1 MQLPLIFCYTLMAS
15 LLSAVHCLECGH
27 RHAAD
32 VTLRRCAVCQSQWLD
47 AQYDYPAVGSD
58 WFQRV
63 KDRPTTLWRY
73 QELLPITPSAND
85 LTLGEGWTPL
95 IKGQRLAKD
104 LELTSL
110 WIKDERQQPTG
121 SFKDRQAAVTV
132 QALLQ
137 AGIHEIVLA
146 STGNAAAAYAAFC
159 ARADIK
165 LWVFLT
171 GSVPAEKTRELA
183 LYGAEV
189 VKITDTYD
197 QAKRIA
203 ANFAERRGIYFDS
216 GARGIVGKES
226 MKTIAYEI
234 VEQLG
239 GIAPD
244 WYVQAVSGGIGP
256 LGIHKGF
263 VELYHLGFIDR
274 IPKMGMIQVEGC
286 APMVQAWQRG
296 ETIVNPVEPDTL
308 ISVLATGDPGYAY
321 QMLSRS
327 LHYSGGTMTSVSD
340 GEAFRAMR
348 RVARTEGLSVEP
360 ATAVAFA
367 GLEKLIQQGYV
378 QTNEKVVINCSGH
391 TFSAE
396 KHALED
402 RYFFHLESVRGGVTP
417 TKSVKTGPL
426 YHEGLTAALKQ
437 LDEQVT
443 TIVIIDDNPHDS
455 RLIRRLLQSHKNY
468 RVFEATNGPDGLD
481 LVRQRQPDLVVLDL
495 TLPDMDGFSI
505 LEALKR
511 DQRTHH
517 IPVMIVSAKSLT
529 PEENDRLRAQSDS
542 IWQKGNFSARD
553 LLDHVLERLGGN
565 HTSSETQKRLSD
577 TSERMHTP
585 LQWQGHSL
593 PIVKPRILIVDDNLL
608 DARLLR
614 RLFEAR
620 HQFEVVEAYSAQHA
634 LASIQEKIPDL
645 LILDLMLP
653 DIKGEN
659 LLSLLR
665 DRDDTKVVPVIVVSA
680 KMLDAALRAQLASQ
694 ADSIW
699 EKGIM
704 DRNSLLLHIET
715 ILTQ

>member
-1 MQLPLIFCYTLMAS
+1 MVSQFS
-15 LLSAVHCLECGH
+15 SVRCLECGH
-27 RHAAD
+27 QHGAD
-32 VTLRRCAVCQSQWLD
+32 LALRNCVVCRSQWLD
-47 AQYDYPAVGSD
+47 AQYDYAAVGHH
-58 WFQRV
+58 WFQQL
-63 KDRPTTLWRY
+63 KNRPTNLWRY
-73 QELLPITPSAND
+73 QELLPVTLSTND

-95 IKGQRLAKD
+95 ITGQRLAKD

-132 QALLQ
+132 QALAR
-137 AGIHEIVLA
+137 AGVQEIVLA

-197 QAKRIA
+197 QAKKIA

-216 GARGIVGKES
+216 GARSIVGKES

-234 VEQLG
+234 VEQMG

-244 WYVQAVSGGIGP
+244 WYVQAVSGAIGP
-256 LGIHKGF
+256 LGVHKGF
-263 VELYHLGFIDR
+263 VELYNLGIIDR
-274 IPKMGMIQVEGC
+274 VPKLGIIQVDGC
-286 APMVQAWQRG
+286 APMAQAWERG
-296 ETIVNPVEPDTL
+296 ARVAAPVEPDTL

-321 QMLSRS
+321 QLLSGS
-327 LHYSGGTMTSVSD
+327 LLATGGAMTSVSD

-367 GLEKLIQQGYV
+367 GLEKLIQLGHV
-378 QTNEKVVINCSGH
+378 HANEKVVVNCSGH

-402 RYFFHLESVRGGVTP
+402 RYFFHLETENRGGHP
-417 TKSVKTGPL
+417 AARAKTGPL
-426 YHEGLTAALKQ
+426 YHEGLAAALQQ

-529 PEENDRLRAQSDS
+529 PEENEWLLGQSDS
-542 IWQKGNFSARD
+542 IWQKGNFSARE
-553 LLDHVLERLGGN
+553 LLDHVLARLGSD
-565 HTSSETQKRLSD
+565 HTRPGLEKSSTD
-577 TSERMHTP
+577 ASERMHPT
-585 LQWQGHSL
+585 LHWQAHSQA
-593 PIVKPRILIVDDNLL
+593 VAKPRILIVDDNML

-614 RLFEAR
+614 RMFEAR
-620 HQFEVVEAYSAQHA
+620 QQFEVVEAYSGEHA
-634 LASIQEKIPDL
+634 LACIEDKVPDL

-653 DIKGEN
+653 DIKGEI
-659 LLSLLR
+659 LLNLLR
-665 DRDDTKVVPVIVVSA
+665 DRDDTRVVPVIVVSA
-680 KMLDAALRAQLASQ
+680 KMLDARLRAQLVAQ

-699 EKGIM
+699 EKGVM

-715 ILTQ
+715 MLTP